1 RRISAKLDN
10 GRQAKRPGSSGLA
23 AEQLKLGQTVQMTKL
38 RQKGQV
44 VKLPNANG
52 EVLVQAGIMKIMVP
66 LTELKL
72 APEEKKMSPKFSRSA
87 SIGLQKAEELR
98 SEIDLRG
105 MLVEEGTEALDKY
118 MDDAVLGGIGLIY
131 VIHGKGTGAMRAGI
145 QDFLKGH
152 PHVRSFRLG
161 EYGEGDS
168 GVTVVELK

>member
-1 RRISAKLDN
+1 
-10 GRQAKRPGSSGLA
+10 
-23 AEQLKLGQTVQMTKL
+23 MTKI

-44 VKLPNANG
+44 LKLPNSNG

-66 LTELKL
+66 LAELKL
-72 APEEKKMSPKFSRSA
+72 VQEEKKIPPKYSQAA
-87 SIGLQKAEELR
+87 SIGLQKAEGIR

-105 MLVEEGTEALDKY
+105 MLVEEGAYALDKY
-118 MDDAVLGGIGLIY
+118 LDDAILGGIGLLY

-145 QDFLKGH
+145 QDFLRGH
-152 PHVRSFRLG
+152 PHVRSFRIG

>member
-1 RRISAKLDN
+1 M
-10 GRQAKRPGSSGLA
+10 
-23 AEQLKLGQTVQMTKL
+23 LGQTVYMTKI

-44 VKLPNANG
+44 VKLPSSNG
-52 EVLVQAGIMKIMVP
+52 EVLVQAGIMKVMVP
-66 LTELKL
+66 LAELKL
-72 APEEKKMSPKFSRSA
+72 AQEEKKVSPKYSREMG
-87 SIGLQKAEELR
+87 IGLRKAEEIR

-105 MLVEEGTEALDKY
+105 LLVEEGTEALDKY

-145 QDFLKGH
+145 QDFLRGH
-152 PHVRSFRLG
+152 PHVQSFRIG